1 MRTMRKNERGSVEQ
15 ETAMRVLQHL
25 LVLAAVDTTQHNLDD
40 HVRGHFLPEIRRR
53 VDDVT
58 DLWHGIRYIVIEFA

>member
-1 MRTMRKNERGSVEQ
+1 
-15 ETAMRVLQHL
+15 MRVLQHL

-58 DLWHGIRYIVIEFA
+58 DLWHGIRYIIIEFA